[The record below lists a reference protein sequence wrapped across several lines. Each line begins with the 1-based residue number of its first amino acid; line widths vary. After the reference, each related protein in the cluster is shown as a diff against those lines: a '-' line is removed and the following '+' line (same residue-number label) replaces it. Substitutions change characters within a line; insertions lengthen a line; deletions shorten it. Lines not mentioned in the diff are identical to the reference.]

1 MTVSHFEDLYT
12 GDPDPFGLGD
22 RWYERRKME
31 VVMASLASDRYQY
44 IWDTACGTG
53 HLAALLATRTERL
66 LATDASPAAC
76 RLTADRL
83 AGHEHVRVGVHLL
96 PAPPADAPGDQRFD
110 LVVLSEVLYYLDEQD
125 RAAAVRTVT
134 AASDP
139 AVDAEV
145 LAVCWRAHPSDAS
158 VSGEQSLQELDLAL
172 QATDWLS
179 VVRHEDQD
187 FVLRSWRRPGSPS

>member
-1 MTVSHFEDLYT
+1 MTVSHFEAMYSA
-12 GDPDPFGLGD
+12 DPDPFGLGD

-31 VVMASLASDRYQY
+31 VVIASLASDRYRSV
-44 IWDTACGTG
+44 WDTACGTG
-53 HLAALLATRTERL
+53 HLAELLAARTDHL

-83 AGHEHVRVGVHLL
+83 ADFQNVRVGVHLL
-96 PAPPADAPGDQRFD
+96 PDPPAGDRRFD

-125 RAAAVRTVT
+125 RAAAARTVT
-134 AASDP
+134 AVTDA

-145 LAVCWRAHPSDAS
+145 LAVCWRDHPSDAS
-158 VSGEQSLQELDLAL
+158 VSGEESLRELHSAL
-172 QATDWLS
+172 QATGWSS
-179 VVRHEDQD
+179 VVRHHDED